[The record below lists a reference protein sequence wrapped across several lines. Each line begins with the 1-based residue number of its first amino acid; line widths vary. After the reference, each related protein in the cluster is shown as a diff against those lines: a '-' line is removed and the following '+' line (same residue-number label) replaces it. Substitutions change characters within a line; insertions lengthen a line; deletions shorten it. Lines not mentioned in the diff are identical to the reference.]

1 MICAQKYAK
10 GLLEYELLSDGKGF
24 QHNLDRDLHLLIIW
38 QNGRAVEEQ
47 ILAETL
53 RRFDVLATIEI
64 QWSPE
69 HIDNNFKRFYKH
81 IPTDRVQGKAAQ
93 VGAGAFI
100 CVLFEDLHPLYQY
113 RQTVSG
119 SIELA
124 NVNVLDLKRD
134 SRERCGGYFVHSSGS
149 PDEFFEQ
156 AALLFEA
163 NQLRDILEGQW
174 RGDRKTLARDLS
186 GSQGW
191 HDFAELF
198 SVLRYSSSYVVL
210 RNFEFLPDAFFEN
223 DKDVD
228 ILCANSIDLRLAAN
242 ATVRDQVEG
251 CVKLNIK
258 VAGVDVPFDVR
269 RVGDDYY
276 DANWQRAI
284 LKHRTCGAGGIFRP
298 RDDDYFFSL
307 YYHTLLQKPAVK
319 PVYTER
325 LLKLSEHLGL
335 DFVDPQ
341 RLLDPLSAARILAGF
356 LKANGYSYVAPKD
369 AEVYQNRAIIKH
381 MGIEIGGA
389 KRGRLLHI
397 LRLLTPLELR
407 KYIPLR
413 LKRLILGLTR

>member
-1 MICAQKYAK
+1 MQSNCSLFTLEPGAEKVICAQKYAK

-198 SVLRYSSSYVVL
+198 SVLRYCSPYVVL

-307 YYHTLLQKPAVK
+307 YYQNIPIRMLMQCRHVIQRPNIWMLTHKLASIPVPRTKLLA
-319 PVYTER
+319 
-325 LLKLSEHLGL
+325 
-335 DFVDPQ
+335 FVCIVP
-341 RLLDPLSAARILAGF
+341 S
-356 LKANGYSYVAPKD
+356 NN
-369 AEVYQNRAIIKH
+369 QNRITGFIR
-381 MGIEIGGA
+381 IN
-389 KRGRLLHI
+389 
-397 LRLLTPLELR
+397 PLAR
-407 KYIPLR
+407 WNADRITGKCR
-413 LKRLILGLTR
+413 TRQYRRRDRH